1 MVNREYVHSNFVRI
15 RDAALDIGEPQIQ
28 EHLSLSISPNPSRDV
43 ISVHSND
50 GRDLADWNIYN
61 ASGQMI
67 TNGHSNSPSMRID
80 ISFFESGSY
89 ILESINGDQ
98 KNRARFVR

>member
-1 MVNREYVHSNFVRI
+1 VNREYVHSNFVRI

-28 EHLSLSISPNPSRDV
+28 EPLSLSISPNPSRDV
-43 ISVHSND
+43 IAVHSND
-50 GRDLADWNIYN
+50 GRDLADWSIYN
-61 ASGQMI
+61 ASGQLI
-67 TNGHSNSPSMRID
+67 TNGQCNSPSMRID